1 MPYFRYFHFCKG
13 GSYTDGG
20 NKIATNK
27 VKTNFPT
34 GDLHCNTSVKWIQWV
49 FDMSIGDLI
58 LSPMPNKQSE
68 QWNQEHKGQD
78 QDWNCDV

>member
-1 MPYFRYFHFCKG
+1 MPYFRYFRFCKG

-34 GDLHCNTSVKWIQWV
+34 GDLHCNTSVK
-49 FDMSIGDLI
+49 
-58 LSPMPNKQSE
+58 
-68 QWNQEHKGQD
+68 
-78 QDWNCDV
+78 